1 MSDTTSPPTAP
12 HTAGFLDRFFF
23 ISSRGS
29 TVGQEVR
36 GGFATFFTMAY
47 IVVLNPIII
56 GTAVDKTGQLLGDA
70 TVPNFPF
77 ALIAAA
83 TAFVAGI
90 CTIAMGVFGRVP
102 FAMATGLGLNA
113 FVAFGIAS
121 QMSWEDAMGLVV
133 LEGIV
138 IAILVIT
145 GFRVAVFHAIP
156 AQLKTAISV
165 GIGLFI
171 ALIGLVD
178 AGFVRRIPDA
188 VHTTVP
194 VKLGVLGTGSLTGWP
209 TLIFVVG
216 LLATA
221 VMIVR
226 KVKGAILLGIIGTT
240 IFAIIVESI
249 AQLGPQIVD
258 GKLVNPNAWSL
269 TVPKWPAKVVETPD
283 LSLIGQFS
291 LFGGFAK
298 VGGLAAVLFVF
309 TLMLADFFDT
319 MGTIVG
325 VGRQAGLV
333 RPDGTLERTR
343 EILLVD
349 SLGAAGGGAAGVS
362 SNTTYIESA
371 AGVGEG
377 ARTGLASVVT
387 GLLFLLAMFFAPL
400 TEIVPFEAATPA
412 LVIVGFLMI
421 TQISEIDFRDYEIA
435 IPSFLT
441 IILMPFT
448 YSITVGI
455 GAGFVSYVAIKAAR
469 GHAKEIHPLL
479 WLVAALFVVYFTLE
493 PIKHILGLRSL
504 EPIKRS
510 RPLNRLSAARA
521 AVPGRSPVR
530 AALRCEVT
538 RLRFDVRRTC
548 LGGNVVRWSIVSKGN
563 DLC

>member
-1 MSDTTSPPTAP
+1 M
-12 HTAGFLDRFFF
+12 
-23 ISSRGS
+23 
-29 TVGQEVR
+29 GQEIR

-56 GTAVDKTGQLLGDA
+56 GTVADKTGQFLGDGE
-70 TVPNFPF
+70 VPNFP
-77 ALIAAA
+77 LVAAA
-83 TAFVAGI
+83 TAFVAGVL
-90 CTIAMGVFGRVP
+90 TIAMGVFGRVP
-102 FAMATGLGLNA
+102 FALATGLGLNA

-138 IAILVIT
+138 IAILVLT

-171 ALIGLVD
+171 ALIGFVD

-188 VHTTVP
+188 AGTTVP
-194 VKLGVLGTGSLTGWP
+194 VKLGVLGNGSLTGWP
-209 TLIFVVG
+209 TLVFVAG
-216 LLATA
+216 LLVTA
-221 VMIVR
+221 FLVTR
-226 KVKGAILLGIIGTT
+226 KVKGAILIGIVATTVLAIVVEAIGH
-240 IFAIIVESI
+240 IGRQV
-249 AQLGPQIVD
+249 VN
-258 GKLVNPNAWSL
+258 GKLVNPNGWSL
-269 TVPKWPAKVVETPD
+269 NLPALPSKVVGVPD

-298 VGGLAAVLFVF
+298 VGGLAAVMFVF

-333 RPDGTLERTR
+333 REDGSVERTR

-349 SLGAAGGGAAGVS
+349 SLAAAAGGAASVS

-412 LVIVGFLMI
+412 LVIVGFLMM
-421 TQISEIDFRDYEIA
+421 TQVREIDFNDYETA
-435 IPSFLT
+435 IPAFLT
-441 IILMPFT
+441 IVLMPFT
-448 YSITVGI
+448 YSITAGI
-455 GAGFVSYVAIKAAR
+455 GAGFVSYVVIKAWR
-469 GHAKEIHPLL
+469 GKAGEIHPLL
-479 WLVAALFVVYFTLE
+479 WLVAALFVVYFALE
-493 PIKHILGLRSL
+493 PIKSLLGL
-504 EPIKRS
+504 
-510 RPLNRLSAARA
+510 
-521 AVPGRSPVR
+521 
-530 AALRCEVT
+530 
-538 RLRFDVRRTC
+538 
-548 LGGNVVRWSIVSKGN
+548 
-563 DLC
+563 